1 MSLPASEVFDRFE
14 IEFDAGPD
22 PVFHGG
28 ELITGSI
35 KARLQKQITIKV
47 IRIQFKGRAC
57 WLGDHAKNAE
67 IEKVFFDKDFVLLER
82 PPGRPEP
89 GHFPWVANFTYSLPF
104 QFPLPKGCP
113 TSYEGP
119 QAFIRYFARATL
131 ITDEVDATQYVI
143 KKGFTVVY
151 PPELHELLPPHSE
164 PVELEEVT
172 TYGSCCCRGKVAA
185 KLALPKTAYAP
196 GERVIGTFTVNNR
209 NPKILDQIEVKLV
222 DHVTRVDTEG
232 EKKKGR
238 ANTTKRTLVL
248 RKLDKTDVQKGKGVL
263 ELDQV
268 HLLTIPSVPST
279 TIQPEPS
286 LPTSPE
292 FKIDRND
299 QVSHLLQSPSTA
311 TLKMRKE
318 PFLKISY
325 SLQVGLGN
333 KVLIDIPINIHPIPL
348 YEHGVEFRPFVGGL
362 QNFHEVDE
370 SDKKAVS
377 APFKFEPRYPVYV
390 ESPPPVVS
398 ITGEPEHELA
408 VTANG
413 DVELSR
419 SVEVNDLPNGD
430 KVILTKEEIVIVH
443 NEEKPKNVPTVSESH
458 NTVKVVQHTVESS
471 HPPAHE
477 PQYTIEESK
486 NNVRVT
492 EHTVEEPQYTVEEKD
507 SDSVIIHEDDQE
519 GSHPEE
525 HTEVVVNG
533 ENGTVKNITTVE
545 YDEGD
550 AHTEKVIETYSYT
563 DENGVRVEVQKTT
576 ESTTIH
582 QESPVPQE

>member
-1 MSLPASEVFDRFE
+1 MSLPSSEVFDRFD
-14 IEFDAGPD
+14 IEFDAGED

-35 KARLQKQITIKV
+35 KARLKERITIKV

-67 IEKVFFDKDFVLLER
+67 IEKVFFDKDFILLER

-104 QFPLPKGCP
+104 QFPFPKGCP
-113 TSYEGP
+113 TSYESP

-143 KKGFTVVY
+143 KKGFTVIS

-164 PVELEEVT
+164 PAEVEEVT

-185 KLALPKTAYAP
+185 RLLLPKMAYAP
-196 GERVIGTFTVNNR
+196 GEKVIGTFSVNNR
-209 NPKILDQIEVKLV
+209 NPKILDQIEVRLV
-222 DHVTRVDTEG
+222 DQVSRVEGEG
-232 EKKKGR
+232 EKKKR
-238 ANTTKRTLVL
+238 KTTSNRTLVL

-263 ELDQV
+263 QLDQV
-268 HLLTIPSVPST
+268 HLLTIPPVPST

-286 LPTSPE
+286 VPGSPE
-292 FKIDRND
+292 FRINRND
-299 QVSHLLQSPSTA
+299 QVSNLLQSPSTA
-311 TLKMRKE
+311 TLKMRKQ
-318 PFLKISY
+318 PFLKVNYNI
-325 SLQVGLGN
+325 QVGLGN
-333 KVLIDIPINIHPIPL
+333 KVLIDIPINVHPIPL
-348 YEHGVEFRPFVGGL
+348 YEHGVEFKPFVGGL

-370 SDKKAVS
+370 SDKKAVNP
-377 APFKFEPRYPVYV
+377 PFKFEPRYPVYV
-390 ESPPPVVS
+390 ESPPPMIS
-398 ITGEPEHELA
+398 ITDEPGHELTI
-408 VTANG
+408 TANG
-413 DVELSR
+413 DVELNR
-419 SVEVNDLPNGD
+419 SVEVSDLPNGD

-443 NEEKPKNVPTVSESH
+443 NEEHPKPGPLKNE
-458 NTVKVVQHTVESS
+458 VQHTVQAS
-471 HPPAHE
+471 H
-477 PQYTIEESK
+477 
-486 NNVRVT
+486 
-492 EHTVEEPQYTVEEKD
+492 HTVPEQHTTETETQPIVEEKD
-507 SDSVIIHEDDQE
+507 SDSVIIHENPQDDE
-519 GSHPEE
+519 R
-525 HTEVVVNG
+525 TEVIMNG

-582 QESPVPQE
+582 HESPVPQE